1 MSAAPREDGRA
12 SLAAVGSLI
21 RKQQPDFDSRN
32 WGYAKLSD
40 LIKATGLFDVEAAAN
55 GGVIVQPKRKAA

>member
-1 MSAAPREDGRA
+1 M
-12 SLAAVGSLI
+12 I

-40 LIKATGLFDVEAAAN
+40 LIRATGLFDVEAAAN